1 MTSLVFMFPGQTSRY
16 PEMIE
21 KLITTNARCAGIVAT
36 ASEILGRDLVAHYNS
51 AKGHMFAR
59 NRDVQIAVFL
69 ANHLHLK
76 ILEGAGIHADWSLG
90 LSLGEYNHLV
100 HIGALSFEDAL
111 RLIEE
116 RGMLYEQGPD
126 GLMVSV
132 FPIEAEI
139 VEDKI
144 KQLGLGQRV
153 VIGLYN
159 SPRQQV
165 LSGERLAVQELI
177 VGLEEDN
184 LIEAVE
190 TEPHIPMHAP
200 TFSPVA
206 PRLRTVLDRTK
217 MNAPRLPYVPN
228 VVGTV
233 LSQSTPDDIRA
244 HLTAHVHKSVRW
256 QASIDALAA
265 QLPEPYFVE
274 VGPRAVLYNMF
285 GRGWMPGRRAKTDV
299 SENWP
304 DHIKGLI
311 AELRHGAR

>member
-21 KLITTNARCAGIVAT
+21 KLIADSPLCAKIVAT
-36 ASEILGRDLVAHYNS
+36 ASEILGRDLAAHYDS
-51 AKGHMFAR
+51 ANGHMFAR

-69 ANHLHLK
+69 ANHLHMK
-76 ILEGAGIHADWSLG
+76 ILEEAGIKAEWSLG

-100 HIGALSFEDAL
+100 HIGAMSFEDAL
-111 RLIEE
+111 PLIEQ
-116 RGMLYEQGPD
+116 RGQIYEQGPD

-132 FPIEAEI
+132 FPIEADI

-144 KQLGLGQRV
+144 KQLGLGGHV

-165 LSGERLAVQELI
+165 LSGERAAVTQLI
-177 VGLEEDN
+177 AGLEQDN

-200 TFSPVA
+200 AFAPVA
-206 PRLRTVLDRTK
+206 KKLRAILERSNIVPPNL
-217 MNAPRLPYVPN
+217 AYVPN
-228 VVGTV
+228 VLG
-233 LSQSTPDDIRA
+233 SIIPNAEPQDIRT
-244 HLTAHVHKSVRW
+244 HLCLHVHQAVRW
-256 QASIDALAA
+256 QASVDALASR
-265 QLPEPYFVE
+265 LPDPHFVE

-311 AELRHGAR
+311 SELRHGAR